1 MKTYNYHTDRF
12 KRVVTTIL
20 VLIGTSLV
28 VGCGLTPVKIDASQV
43 VSLEC
48 GAEPKVDR
56 LHMRKVDPWVIEDV
70 AGITWIGISPDHYE
84 NLSTNIADVKKQLTQ
99 RVAVNKFYRKC
110 IESFNAPQE
119 ESNL

>member
-1 MKTYNYHTDRF
+1 MDKSHTLLAIC
-12 KRVVTTIL
+12 VVAL
-20 VLIGTSLV
+20 A
-28 VGCGLTPVKIDASQV
+28 GCGTAPVKLDASQV

-56 LHMRKVDPWVIEDV
+56 LHMRKVEPWVVEDV

-110 IESFNAPQE
+110 IESFNAPQTD
-119 ESNL
+119 SP